1 MLIDLFDS
9 LLEIN
14 DSFWIACESFKLLK
28 AKLHDNEKV
37 TLSIQAAG
45 N

>member
-14 DSFWIACESFKLLK
+14 DSFWIASESFKLLEVTIR
-28 AKLHDNEKV
+28 DNEKIII
-37 TLSIQAAG
+37 LFI
-45 N
+45 